1 MTRESSVKN
10 NRRRPDSSFR
20 LRPGRVVGRAITSG
34 LAAAAIASLAAAC
47 GSSGASAGASGTA
60 APGNQSVTS
69 HGSVISTARLP
80 GIGTVLVTRS
90 GKTVYSPQ
98 QEAQG
103 KILCVGGCLS
113 FWFPVSVTPGAALHA
128 PSGLDG
134 VLGTVHR
141 PGGATQLTY
150 NGKPLYTFR
159 LDGSPGQANGNNFTD
174 HFGSLSFTWHALTTA
189 GTPAGAGSPSPSS
202 PGGSSGY

>member
-20 LRPGRVVGRAITSG
+20 LRPARVFGRAIRPG

-60 APGNQSVTS
+60 APGDQPVTS
-69 HGSVISTARLP
+69 HGSVISTASLP
-80 GIGTVLVTRS
+80 GIGTVLVTPS

-98 QEAQG
+98 QEARG

-113 FWFPVSVTPGAALHA
+113 FWFPVSVARGAALHA
-128 PSGLDG
+128 ASGLDG

-141 PGGATQLTY
+141 PGGGTQLTY

-189 GTPAGAGSPSPSS
+189 GTPAKAGSPSSS
-202 PGGSSGY
+202 YAGGSSGY

>member
-1 MTRESSVKN
+1 MTRDSSVKN
-10 NRRRPDSSFR
+10 NRRRSCGSFR
-20 LRPGRVVGRAITSG
+20 LRPGGLVGRGITPA
-34 LAAAAIASLAAAC
+34 LAAAAIAGLVAAC
-47 GSSGASAGASGTA
+47 GSGGASAGAGGTA
-60 APGNQSVTS
+60 APGRQAATS
-69 HGSVISTARLP
+69 RGSVISTASLP
-80 GIGTVLVTRS
+80 GIGTVLVTPS

-98 QEAQG
+98 QEARG

-113 FWFPVSVTPGAALHA
+113 FWFPVSVAPGAALHG

-134 VLGTVHR
+134 VLGTIHR
-141 PGGATQLTY
+141 PGGGTQLTY

-159 LDGSPGQANGNNFTD
+159 LDGSPGQANGNNFSD

-189 GTPAGAGSPSPSS
+189 GTPAGAGSSSS

>member
-1 MTRESSVKN
+1 MTVKW
-10 NRRRPDSSFR
+10 SAKT
-20 LRPGRVVGRAITSG
+20 LAAAA
-34 LAAAAIASLAAAC
+34 AAAAIAVLAAAC
-47 GSSGASAGASGTA
+47 GSGGSSAGAGGTA
-60 APGNQSVTS
+60 TPGDQPVTS
-69 HGSVISTARLP
+69 RGSVISTARLP
-80 GIGTVLVTRS
+80 GIGTVLVTPT

-103 KILCVGGCLS
+103 TILCVGGCLS
-113 FWFPVSVTPGAALHA
+113 FWFPVSVAPGAALHA

-134 VLGTVHR
+134 VLGTVRR
-141 PGGATQLTY
+141 PGGGTQLTY

-189 GTPAGAGSPSPSS
+189 GTPAGSGSTSS
-202 PGGSSGY
+202 SYPGGSSGY